1 MKHVFRD
8 DEMPLNYDE
17 VKGYY
22 ITPDDYSERIALV
35 DFFDNNFIVYF
46 SFKADLNDKEESI
59 CFGKLADFD
68 KLVEYLDSI

>member
-17 VKGYY
+17 MRGYY

-46 SFKADLNDKEESI
+46 SFKANLNDKVESI
-59 CFGKLADFD
+59 YFGRLADVY
-68 KLVEYLDSI
+68 KLVEFLDSI